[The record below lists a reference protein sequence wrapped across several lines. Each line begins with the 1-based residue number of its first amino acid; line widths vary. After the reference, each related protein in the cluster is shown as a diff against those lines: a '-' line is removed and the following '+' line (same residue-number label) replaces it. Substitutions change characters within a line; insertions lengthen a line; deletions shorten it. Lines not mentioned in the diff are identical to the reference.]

1 MSKKV
6 GGTFIHKVAMKSNQS
21 PPQEITVI
29 LLNIGKGTTTAKNGP
44 PEAESFMSK
53 ATSCMLKLL
62 ERSIFTK
69 PKDELA
75 IILMGTDESKNSLHE
90 ESGGCK
96 NISSATGFLVPTW
109 NLLRLLRN
117 DIQSTD
123 NSSDWLDALRV
134 AIDLIRKVAP

>member
-1 MSKKV
+1 M
-6 GGTFIHKVAMKSNQS
+6 I
-21 PPQEITVI
+21 I
-29 LLNIGKGTTTAKNGP
+29 LNIGAGTQSRKDAADTD
-44 PEAESFMSK
+44 SFLSK

-62 ERSIFTK
+62 ERNIFTK
-69 PKDELA
+69 PKDEVA

-96 NISSATGFLVPTW
+96 HISSATGFLVPTW

-123 NSSDWLDALRV
+123 NHSDWLDALRV
-134 AIDLIRKVAP
+134 AIDLIRKEAP